1 MTTMN
6 HNTPCANCERLEAYK
21 EQTKHAVDI
30 NQKTVADRDAEI
42 QHLQKQLEECLE
54 VLKSIDGYKR
64 YMLGVTVD
72 KIDVL
77 VAKLGEK

>member
-1 MTTMN
+1 MTTTN
-6 HNTPCANCERLEAYK
+6 HNTPCANCERLEKLYQEK
-21 EQTKHAVDI
+21 VDVSA
-30 NQKTVADRDAEI
+30 QRFRFAEKI
-42 QHLQKQLEECLE
+42 TQLEKQLEECLE

-72 KIDVL
+72 KIDAL